1 MSQTQELEKYPEW
14 YRDVEEAK
22 KMPALPLDYKPE
34 VVEIFDQFGLLCG
47 VAFGVAYECDRI
59 TNSQPSD
66 ITSPQKSEFIAW
78 YLDGKLALFYTESEI
93 LVNRLESMATAA
105 LFLENLE
112 EV

>member
-1 MSQTQELEKYPEW
+1 MSQIQAIEKYAEW

-22 KMPALPLDYKPE
+22 EMPAFPLDYKPE
-34 VVEIFDQFGLLCG
+34 IVEIFDQFGLLCG

-59 TNSQPSD
+59 TNSQPSN
-66 ITSPQKSEFIAW
+66 ITSPPKSEFIAW

-93 LVNRLESMATAA
+93 LVNRLENIATAA
-105 LFLENLE
+105 IFLENLE

>member
-1 MSQTQELEKYPEW
+1 MSNIQELEKYLEW
-14 YRDVEEAK
+14 YRDVEKAK
-22 KMPALPLDYKPE
+22 KMPAFPLDYKPE

-66 ITSPQKSEFIAW
+66 ITFPQKSEFIAW

-93 LVNRLESMATAA
+93 LVNRLENIATAA